1 MTQDEQAD
9 LLKRHYALNALGNHA
24 EARELLTDD
33 FVIIVPAFMPFGGV
47 YRGKDAFLE
56 LIPKVREMAAVV
68 AIKPVATSF
77 GSDHAVEIVE
87 FILRGHDGPPPQVAE
102 LVRFE
107 GDRICEIRPFYSDPH
122 PFMAVTARQ
131 D

>member
-1 MTQDEQAD
+1 MTREEQAD
-9 LLKRHYALNALGNHA
+9 LLRQHYSLNAAGDQA
-24 EARELLTDD
+24 AARELLTDD
-33 FVIIVPAFMPFGGV
+33 FVITVPAFMPFGGV

-56 LIPKVREMAAVV
+56 LIPKVRAMAAVA

-87 FILRGHDGPPPQVAE
+87 FTLNGHDGPPPQVAE
-102 LVRFE
+102 LVRFR

-122 PFMAVTARQ
+122 PFMSATARR